1 MRIYTKLAAS
11 LLLTALLPLVLVAG
25 IIYVN
30 SKSTL
35 VRVAQ
40 GHLDFS
46 TATLAQRVLDQVESR
61 YTDVESWSKLDSM
74 QAVFTGD
81 DVDLRLGL
89 LLRDLRDTSDVADIW
104 CVDSRG
110 RVIASSDFGVV
121 GDSRGGHP
129 AVDAALAG
137 APYFSGVEESPSGAP
152 GPRWSVEMAHPIV
165 GAFDDETI
173 IGALVARFDWAGIQ
187 ELVGRRTTRY
197 DLESQD
203 TFLLDDDGR
212 IVASSDPDRML
223 TDSGS
228 SVQVPK
234 DVITSVAQASSPR
247 LGVGYRAVASVRTD
261 AVLASLR
268 RLELNVLVVCLLA
281 CVGVGLLALVLSRA
295 IGSPIVRLSQSAR
308 KIAEG
313 DLEVKLESRSADEIG
328 ELAVNLDAMRTSLK
342 RHIDTLDAAVQ
353 ARTRELQDTI
363 VRLRQEISDR
373 ESAERQ
379 SKIQQQQL
387 VQADKMVSLGILVSG
402 VAHEI
407 NNPNALMGLNIPVI
421 REAWEKALPVLDE
434 YCKEHGD
441 ISLGA
446 MTYSEMRGH
455 IPRLLAEMREGSDRI
470 RAIVSDLKAFS
481 RKHDEDEFEAVDV
494 NRVVETAVS
503 LARKHLDDSTEHLD
517 VDLAE
522 NLPEVIGDQQRLEQ
536 VVINL
541 LLNACD
547 ALSNKQQAIRV
558 KTSLDPQTHDV
569 RIAVSDEGCGIDPDD
584 LAHVTDP
591 FFTTKRT
598 SGGTGLGLYIS
609 SGIIEEHRGTI
620 RFASVPGEGTT
631 VVLSIPAI
639 LSQARIRS

>member
-1 MRIYTKLAAS
+1 MRIYAKLAAS
-11 LLLTALLPLVLVAG
+11 LLLTALFPLVLVAG

-46 TATLAQRVLDQVESR
+46 AATLAQRVLDHIENR

-89 LLRDLRDTSDVADIW
+89 LLRDLRNTTDFANIW

-110 RVIASSDFGVV
+110 RVIASSDFSEV
-121 GDSRGGHP
+121 GESRGGRP
-129 AVDAALAG
+129 AVDASLLG
-137 APYFSGVEESPSGAP
+137 APYLSGVEESPPGAP
-152 GPRWSVEMAHPIV
+152 GPRWSIEMAHPIV

-173 IGALVARFDWAGIQ
+173 IGALVARFDWAGVQ
-187 ELVGRRTTRY
+187 ELVGRRTTGY

-203 TFLLDDDGR
+203 TILLDDAGR
-212 IVASSDPDRML
+212 IVASSNPDRML
-223 TDSGS
+223 TNPGEMI
-228 SVQVPK
+228 QMPK
-234 DVITSVAQASSPR
+234 DAITSVAHVNSPR

-268 RLELNVLVVCLLA
+268 RLELNILVVCLMA
-281 CVGVGLLALVLSRA
+281 CVGVGLLALLLSRA
-295 IGSPIVRLSQSAR
+295 IGSPIVRLSHNAR

-313 DLEVKLESRSADEIG
+313 DLDVKLESQSADEIG

-342 RHIDTLDAAVQ
+342 HHIDTLDAAVQ
-353 ARTRELQDTI
+353 ARTHELQDT
-363 VRLRQEISDR
+363 VAQLRQEISDR
-373 ESAERQ
+373 EYAERQ
-379 SKIQQQQL
+379 SRIQQQQL

-421 REAWEKALPVLDE
+421 QEAWEKALPVLDE
-434 YCKEHGD
+434 YCEEHGD

-446 MTYSEMRGH
+446 MTYSEMRSH

-481 RKHDEDEFEAVDV
+481 RKHDEDEFEVVDI
-494 NRVVETAVS
+494 NRVVESAVS
-503 LARKHLDDSTEHLD
+503 LARKHLDDSTEHLEL
-517 VDLAE
+517 DLAQD
-522 NLPEVIGDQQRLEQ
+522 LPGVMGVSQRLEQ

-558 KTSLDPQTHDV
+558 ETSLEPATHEV
-569 RIAVSDEGCGIDPDD
+569 RIAISDEGCGIEPDD
-584 LAHVTDP
+584 LPHVTDP

-598 SGGTGLGLYIS
+598 CGGTGLGLSIS
-609 SGIIEEHRGTI
+609 SGIVEEHRGTI
-620 RFASVPGEGTT
+620 RFHSVPGEGTT

-639 LSQARIRS
+639 PMQAPVRS

>member
-1 MRIYTKLAAS
+1 MRIYAKLAAS
-11 LLLTALLPLVLVAG
+11 LLLTALVPLVLVAG

-35 VRVAQ
+35 IHVAQ

-46 TATLAQRVLDQVESR
+46 AVTLAQRVLDQIESR

-89 LLRDLRDTSDVADIW
+89 LLRDLQSTTNFVDIW

-110 RVIASSDFGVV
+110 RVIASSDFSMV
-121 GDSRGGHP
+121 GESRGGHP
-129 AVDAALAG
+129 AVDAALLG
-137 APYFSGVEESPSGAP
+137 TPYLSRVVESRTDMP
-152 GPRWSVEMAHPIV
+152 GPRWSVEIGHAII

-173 IGALVARFDWAGIQ
+173 IGALVARLDWAEIQ
-187 ELVGRRTTRY
+187 ELVGRRTTGY
-197 DLESQD
+197 DMESQD
-203 TFLLDDDGR
+203 TILVDDDGR

-223 TDSGS
+223 MDSGEIT
-228 SVQVPK
+228 QTPK
-234 DVITSVAQASSPR
+234 DVLTSVAQANSPR
-247 LGVGYRAVASVRTD
+247 LGVGYRAVASVRID

-268 RLELNVLVVCLLA
+268 RLEYNILVVFLLA
-281 CVGVGLLALVLSRA
+281 CVGVGLLTFVLSRA
-295 IGSPIVRLSQSAR
+295 IGSPIVLLSQNAR

-313 DLEVKLESRSADEIG
+313 DLEVKLESRSPDEIG

-342 RHIDTLDAAVQ
+342 HHIDTLDAAVQ
-353 ARTRELQDTI
+353 ARTRELQDSI

-373 ESAERQ
+373 ESAERK
-379 SKIQQQQL
+379 STIQQQQL

-407 NNPNALMGLNIPVI
+407 NNPNALMALNIPVI
-421 REAWEKALPVLDE
+421 QEAWEKALPVLDE

-446 MTYSEMRGH
+446 MPYSEMRGH

-481 RKHDEDEFEAVDV
+481 RKHDENELEAVDV
-494 NRVVETAVS
+494 NRVVESAVS
-503 LARKHLDDSTEHLD
+503 LARKHLDDSTEHLV
-517 VDLAE
+517 VDLAKD
-522 NLPEVIGDQQRLEQ
+522 LPEVMGDSQRLEQ

-558 KTSLDPQTHDV
+558 ETSLDPKTHDV
-569 RIAVSDEGCGIDPDD
+569 RIAVSDEGCGIDPDN
-584 LAHVTDP
+584 LPHVTDP

-598 SGGTGLGLYIS
+598 SGGTGLGLSIS
-609 SGIIEEHRGTI
+609 SGIVEEHHGTM
-620 RFASVPGEGTT
+620 RFDSVLGEGTT

-639 LSQARIRS
+639 LTQGPIRS

>member
-1 MRIYTKLAAS
+1 MRIYAKLAAS
-11 LLLTALLPLVLVAG
+11 LLLTALIPLVLVAG

-35 VRVAQ
+35 IRVAQ

-46 TATLAQRVLDQVESR
+46 AATLAQRVLDQIESR

-89 LLRDLRDTSDVADIW
+89 LLRDLRNTTDFANIW

-110 RVIASSDFGVV
+110 RVIASSDFDAV
-121 GDSRGGHP
+121 GESHAGHP
-129 AVDAALAG
+129 AVDAALLG
-137 APYFSGVEESPSGAP
+137 TRYLSGVEGSPPDAP

-187 ELVGRRTTRY
+187 ELVGRRTTGY

-203 TFLLDDDGR
+203 TILLDDDGR
-212 IVASSDPDRML
+212 IIASSDPARML
-223 TDSGS
+223 TDSGKI
-228 SVQVPK
+228 VQLPK
-234 DVITSVAQASSPR
+234 NIITSVAQASSSR

-268 RLELNVLVVCLLA
+268 RLELNILIVCLLA
-281 CVGVGLLALVLSRA
+281 CVGVGLLALVLSRT
-295 IGSPIVRLSQSAR
+295 IGSPIVRLSQSAQ

-342 RHIDTLDAAVQ
+342 HHIDTLDAAVQ
-353 ARTRELQDTI
+353 ARTLELQDTI

-373 ESAERQ
+373 ENAERQ
-379 SKIQQQQL
+379 SKIQQKQL

-421 REAWEKALPVLDE
+421 QEAWEKALPVLDE
-434 YCKEHGD
+434 YCREHGD

-446 MTYSEMRGH
+446 MTYSEMRSH
-455 IPRLLAEMREGSDRI
+455 IPRLLAEMREGSNRI

-481 RKHDEDEFEAVDV
+481 RKHDEDEFEVVDV
-494 NRVVETAVS
+494 NRVVESAVS
-503 LARKHLDDSTEHLD
+503 LARKHLDDSTEHLE
-517 VDLAE
+517 VDLAKD
-522 NLPEVIGDQQRLEQ
+522 LPGVMGVSQRLEQ

-558 KTSLDPQTHDV
+558 QTSLDPETHDV
-569 RIAVSDEGCGIDPDD
+569 RIAVSDEGCGIEPDD
-584 LAHVTDP
+584 LPHVTDP

-598 SGGTGLGLYIS
+598 SGGTGLGLSIS

-620 RFASVPGEGTT
+620 RFDSVRGEGTT
-631 VVLSIPAI
+631 VILSIPAI
-639 LSQARIRS
+639 FTQASIRS

>member
-1 MRIYTKLAAS
+1 MRIYAKLATS
-11 LLLTALLPLVLVAG
+11 LFLTALLPVVLVAG

-30 SKSTL
+30 SKSAL

-40 GHLDFS
+40 GYLDFS
-46 TATLAQRVLDQVESR
+46 AAALAQRVLSQVESR

-74 QAVFTGD
+74 QAVFTGE

-89 LLRDLRDTSDVADIW
+89 LLRDLRDTTDFTDIW

-121 GDSRGGHP
+121 GESRGDHP
-129 AVDAALAG
+129 AVDAALQGQA
-137 APYFSGVEESPSGAP
+137 YLSGVEETPPGSP
-152 GPRWSVEMAHPIV
+152 GPRWSVEMAHPII

-173 IGALVARFDWAGIQ
+173 IGALVARFDWAGMQ
-187 ELVGRRTTRY
+187 DLVGRRTTGY

-203 TFLLDDDGR
+203 TILLDDEGR
-212 IVASSDPDRML
+212 IIASSDPDRML
-223 TDSGS
+223 TYLGASVPS
-228 SVQVPK
+228 SMN
-234 DVITSVAQASSPR
+234 VITSAAQATSPR
-247 LGVGYRAVASVRTD
+247 LGVSYRAIASVRTN
-261 AVLASLR
+261 AVLAPLR
-268 RLELNVLVVCLLA
+268 RLELNILVVCVLA
-281 CVGVGLLALVLSRA
+281 CAGVGLLVLVLSRA
-295 IGSPIVRLSQSAR
+295 IGSPIVRLSQNAR
-308 KIAEG
+308 KVAEG

-342 RHIDTLDAAVQ
+342 HHIDTLDAAVQ
-353 ARTRELQDTI
+353 ARTRDLQDT
-363 VRLRQEISDR
+363 VVHLRQEISDR

-455 IPRLLAEMREGSDRI
+455 IPRLLDEMREGSNRI

-481 RKHDEDEFEAVDV
+481 RKHDEYEFEPVDV
-494 NRVVETAVS
+494 NRVVESAIS
-503 LARKHLDDSTEHLD
+503 LVRKHLDDSTEHLD
-517 VDLAE
+517 IDLAKD
-522 NLPEVIGDQQRLEQ
+522 LPRVMGDSQRLEQ

-541 LLNACD
+541 LLNASD
-547 ALSNKQQAIRV
+547 ALLNKRQGIHIE
-558 KTSLDPQTHDV
+558 TSQDPETHDV
-569 RIAVSDEGCGIDPDD
+569 RITVSDKGCGIDPDN
-584 LAHVTDP
+584 LPHVTDP

-598 SGGTGLGLYIS
+598 SGGTGLGLSIS
-609 SGIIEEHRGTI
+609 SGIVGEHRGTI
-620 RFASVPGEGTT
+620 RFNSVLGEGTT
-631 VVLSIPAI
+631 VILSIPAI
-639 LSQARIRS
+639 PMEAATRS